1 MSLNSRSRNLELES
15 NWQAADSQAA
25 GPMASEL
32 ILNKFIN
39 KIVLGFLQY
48 HEMMTTPSLMCIVWI
63 IDKLSSP
70 TSEAPDD
77 ASKAGAAVT
86 GDITLH
92 WLSVVSPQIEEIPT
106 SCNNPTLISLTEE
119 TFEF

>member
-1 MSLNSRSRNLELES
+1 MSLNSRSRNLELVS
-15 NWQAADSQAA
+15 NWQAVDSQAA

-32 ILNKFIN
+32 ILNKFIH

-48 HEMMTTPSLMCIVWI
+48 HEMMTIPSIMCIVWI

-70 TSEAPDD
+70 TREAPDD

-92 WLSVVSPQIEEIPT
+92 WLGVVSPQIEEIPT
-106 SCNNPTLISLTEE
+106 SCITTPHTHLSLNRGN
-119 TFEF
+119 F

>member
-1 MSLNSRSRNLELES
+1 MSLNSRSRNLELVS
-15 NWQAADSQAA
+15 NWQAVDSQAA

-32 ILNKFIN
+32 ILNKFIH

-48 HEMMTTPSLMCIVWI
+48 HEMMTTPSIMCIVWI

-70 TSEAPDD
+70 TREAPDD

-92 WLSVVSPQIEEIPT
+92 WLGVVSPQIEEIPT
-106 SCNNPTLISLTEE
+106 SCNNPTLIFLSL
-119 TFEF
+119 

>member
-1 MSLNSRSRNLELES
+1 
-15 NWQAADSQAA
+15 
-25 GPMASEL
+25 MASEL

-39 KIVLGFLQY
+39 KKLLGFLQY
-48 HEMMTTPSLMCIVWI
+48 HEMMTIPSIMCIVWI

-70 TSEAPDD
+70 TREAPDD

-106 SCNNPTLISLTEE
+106 SCNNPTLISL
-119 TFEF
+119 

>member
-48 HEMMTTPSLMCIVWI
+48 HEMMTAPSLIYIVWI

-70 TSEAPDD
+70 PSEASDD
-77 ASKAGAAVT
+77 AS
-86 GDITLH
+86 
-92 WLSVVSPQIEEIPT
+92 
-106 SCNNPTLISLTEE
+106 
-119 TFEF
+119 